1 MTPYIGA
8 SPDGLVCCSCCGEGV
23 LEVKC
28 PLCVKYNFPDEELK
42 GFCMTKKRRQMD
54 YKARSCLLL
63 SSTDS
68 NACMCVNA
76 SIVTLWFSLKMKEL
90 FLTGC
95 WWMMFYDNIHNDL
108 EHFFNMEYC
117 PKL

>member
-1 MTPYIGA
+1 
-8 SPDGLVCCSCCGEGV
+8 
-23 LEVKC
+23 
-28 PLCVKYNFPDEELK
+28 
-42 GFCMTKKRRQMD
+42 MD

-63 SSTDS
+63 SSTDP

-95 WWMMFYDNIHNDL
+95 WWMMFCDNTHNDL
-108 EHFFNMEYC
+108 EHFLYGIL
-117 PKL
+117 PKIIGKWLTRQPISDKENVVQTPVPSIAEIDEEDYEKVWCNCNQPNHGEMVYN